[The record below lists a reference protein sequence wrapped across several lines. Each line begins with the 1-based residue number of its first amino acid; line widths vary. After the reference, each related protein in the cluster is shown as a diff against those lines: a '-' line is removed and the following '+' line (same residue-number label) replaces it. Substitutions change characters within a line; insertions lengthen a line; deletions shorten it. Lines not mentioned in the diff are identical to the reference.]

1 MTTDPE
7 AVDFVISA
15 WREAGSWN
23 VEQLPAKAAGNL
35 ASLVASLGAHNAEYG
50 ALGMVSVGDDFF
62 LLLRVRDG
70 RVRLI
75 LSDVAAA
82 LDWPLA
88 LEALQLLGVPA
99 PDDVDDVEFEPAGDL
114 TILTD
119 LGMAAE
125 ELGLLCEDPDLYPDE
140 VLGVVAER
148 IGMGRQFDEIAG
160 REV

>member
-15 WREAGSWN
+15 WREAGSWS
-23 VEQLPAKAAGNL
+23 VEQLPAKAAMDL
-35 ASLVASLGAHNAEYG
+35 SSLVASLGAHNAEYG
-50 ALGMVSVGDDFF
+50 AVGMVSVGDDFF

-75 LSDVAAA
+75 LSDTAAA

-88 LEALQLLGVPA
+88 QEALQMLGVPM
-99 PDDVDDVEFEPAGDL
+99 PSDVEEAEFEPAGDL
-114 TILTD
+114 TMLAD

-125 ELGLLCEDPDLYPDE
+125 ELGLLCEDAELYPDE

-148 IGMGRQFDEIAG
+148 IGIAQEFDEITS
-160 REV
+160 RED